1 MIRKFL
7 HPNILRKNLTRSY
20 AATQPIENQSVRFE
34 DEWANAKPFES
45 IPRLSKLQAIRA
57 FMPGGKFKMQ
67 FNFQDSR
74 SNLMKHFNT
83 GQFLSDR
90 TCEK

>member
-7 HPNILRKNLTRSY
+7 HPNILSKNLTRNY
-20 AATQPIENQSVRFE
+20 AATQVITNQSVRFE

-45 IPRLSKLQAIRA
+45 IPTLSKLQTVRA

-67 FNFQDSR
+67 FNFRDTKSK
-74 SNLMKHFNT
+74 LMKYFNT
-83 GQFLSDR
+83 G
-90 TCEK
+90 